1 MRPVSSI
8 VAGLAAVLIMG
19 AMTAQAQSP
28 ASRVGAPPS
37 KGLPPAA
44 TDLAQAPKARPAPAA
59 QPQRPPSEQAH
70 KDRINA
76 WTVGLA
82 AGRLEGAP
90 LQFAAELARVLDD
103 NDNMRVLPIV
113 TRGPFDNVYDLL
125 YLRGV
130 DAAIVYGDVL
140 DHFKSKPEFAN
151 AWRRINYLV
160 NLFPSEAH
168 VFVRPEINSMQDLA
182 GKVVNFNTAGTA
194 AAYSGPIIFKQLG
207 IEVKATFVPHNVAM
221 EKMKAGPE
229 VAATFWI
236 SSKPL
241 APFLKGKFP
250 EGFKFIPIEYTDK
263 LEYYAPA
270 YLEHTDYPAL
280 IPQGRQV
287 ATISVPAVLAVYDW
301 PKATDRYQR
310 LERVVEY
317 LFERF
322 EKLQK
327 EPGYHEKWK
336 DVNLAASVP
345 GWVRFKPLQDKLDK
359 AAVAS
364 ARSVDPVQLRA
375 QAVRA
380 APHDPAEQERLFRQF
395 LEWNRKQTKQ

>member
-1 MRPVSSI
+1 MRRLPRLV
-8 VAGLAAVLIMG
+8 VAGLALVWCVAPLG
-19 AMTAQAQSP
+19 AQTGPTPQ
-28 ASRVGAPPS
+28 RVGAPASQNVDIAQVP
-37 KGLPPAA
+37 KPKAAVRPAVPPAGA
-44 TDLAQAPKARPAPAA
+44 VL
-59 QPQRPPSEQAH
+59 SEQAQ

-90 LQFAAELARVLDD
+90 ILFASELARVLDD
-103 NDNMRVLPIV
+103 GDNMRVLPIV

-140 DHFKSKPEFAN
+140 DHFKAKPEFAN

-168 VFVRPEINSMQDLA
+168 LFARPEIKSIQDLA
-182 GKVVNFNTAGTA
+182 GKVVNFNTQGTA

-207 IEVKATFVPHNVAM
+207 IEVKATFVPHNIAM
-221 EKMKAGPE
+221 EKMRQGEE

-241 APFLKGKFP
+241 AQFLKGKWP
-250 EGFKFIPIEYTDK
+250 EGFKFLPIEYTDK

-270 YLEHTDYPAL
+270 YLESADYPNL
-280 IPQGRQV
+280 IPPGQQV

-310 LERVVEY
+310 LTRLVDY
-317 LFERF
+317 LFDRF
-322 EKLQK
+322 ERLQK

-336 DVNLAASVP
+336 DVNLAANVP
-345 GWVRFKPLQDKLDK
+345 GWQRFKPLQDKLDK
-359 AAVAS
+359 VATVPEPRAVDTS
-364 ARSVDPVQLRA
+364 QLRA
-375 QAVRA
+375 QATRA
-380 APHDPAEQERLFRQF
+380 APNDAAEQERLFKQF
-395 LEWNRKQTKQ
+395 LEWNRKQGRQ

>member
-1 MRPVSSI
+1 MRCI
-8 VAGLAAVLIMG
+8 ICAFAGLALVASLSPV
-19 AMTAQAQSP
+19 AAQTPSTP
-28 ASRVGAPPS
+28 DRVGAP
-37 KGLPPAA
+37 
-44 TDLAQAPKARPAPAA
+44 LAQKPVAPSAAVAQATKTKAVAPATKA
-59 QPQRPPSEQAH
+59 PSEQQH
-70 KDRINA
+70 KERINA
-76 WTVGLA
+76 WTIGLA

-90 LQFAAELARVLDD
+90 LVFASELARVLDD
-103 NDNMRVLPIV
+103 GDNMRVLPIV
-113 TRGPFDNVYDLL
+113 TRGPFDIVYDLL

-168 VFVRPEINSMQDLA
+168 VFVRPEIKSIQDLA
-182 GKVVNFNTAGTA
+182 GKVVNFNTQGTA

-207 IEVKATFVPHNVAM
+207 IEVKATFIPHTVAM
-221 EKMKAGPE
+221 GKMKESAE

-250 EGFKFIPIEYTDK
+250 EGFKFLPIEYSDK

-270 YLEHTDYPAL
+270 YLEHADYPAL
-280 IPQGRQV
+280 IPQGQQI

-301 PKATDRYQR
+301 SREPDRYRR
-310 LERVVEY
+310 LIRVVEY

-336 DVNLAASVP
+336 DVNLAATVP
-345 GWVRFKPLQDKLDK
+345 GWERFKPLQEKLDK
-359 AAVAS
+359 VAAGGS
-364 ARSVDPVQLRA
+364 PRSVNTTQLRA
-375 QAVRA
+375 QAQRA
-380 APHDPAEQERLFRQF
+380 APYNPTEQERLFQQF
-395 LEWNRKQTKQ
+395 LEWNRKQSRQ

>member
-1 MRPVSSI
+1 MRCVTT
-8 VAGLAAVLIMG
+8 VAAGLLVLSSGSLAAQ
-19 AMTAQAQSP
+19 TQRPPQ
-28 ASRVGAPPS
+28 RVGAPVTQPPAPQPVDVAQAAKVRVVARPTS
-37 KGLPPAA
+37 PAA
-44 TDLAQAPKARPAPAA
+44 TE
-59 QPQRPPSEQAH
+59 QPQ

-90 LQFAAELARVLDD
+90 LQFASELARVLDD
-103 NDNMRVLPIV
+103 GDNMRVLPIV

-140 DHFKSKPEFAN
+140 DHFKAKPEFAN
-151 AWRRINYLV
+151 AWKRINYLL

-168 VFVRPEINSMQDLA
+168 LFVRPEIGSPQDLA
-182 GKVVNFNTAGTA
+182 GKVVNFNSQGTA
-194 AAYSGPIIFKQLG
+194 AAFSGPIIFKQLG
-207 IEVKATFVPHNVAM
+207 IEIKATFTPHSVAM
-221 EKMKAGPE
+221 EKMKQGEE

-250 EGFKFIPIEYTDK
+250 EGFKFLPIEYSDK

-270 YLEHTDYPAL
+270 YLENADYPAL
-280 IPQGRQV
+280 IPQGQQV

-301 PKATDRYQR
+301 PKDSDHYKR
-310 LERVVEY
+310 LVRVVDY
-317 LFERF
+317 LFDRF

-336 DVNLAASVP
+336 DVNLAAKVP
-345 GWVRFKPLQDKLDK
+345 GWQRFKPLQDRLDK
-359 AAVAS
+359 VATAAP
-364 ARSVDPVQLRA
+364 RNIDPALLRA
-375 QAVRA
+375 QAARA
-380 APHDPAEQERLFRQF
+380 APNDANEQDRLFKQF
-395 LEWNRKQTKQ
+395 LEWNRKQSRQ

>member
-1 MRPVSSI
+1 MRCI
-8 VAGLAAVLIMG
+8 ACTVASLAVLVSTS
-19 AMTAQAQSP
+19 ALAAQAQSP
-28 ASRVGAPPS
+28 PDRSNAP
-37 KGLPPAA
+37 
-44 TDLAQAPKARPAPAA
+44 LAQKPASQTIAVAQATKPKAVGPVRA
-59 QPQRPPSEQAH
+59 PSEQAH

-76 WTVGLA
+76 WTLGLA

-90 LQFAAELARVLDD
+90 ILFASELARVLDD
-103 NDNMRVLPIV
+103 GDNMRVLPIV

-130 DAAIVYGDVL
+130 DLAIVYGDVL
-140 DHFKSKPEFAN
+140 DHFRSKPEFAN
-151 AWRRINYLV
+151 AWRRINYLI

-168 VFVRPEINSMQDLA
+168 LFVRPEIKSIQDLA

-194 AAYSGPIIFKQLG
+194 AAYSGPIVFKQLG
-207 IEVKATFVPHNVAM
+207 IEVKATFIPHNVAM
-221 EKMKAGPE
+221 GKMRESNE

-250 EGFKFIPIEYTDK
+250 DGFKFVPIEYSDK

-270 YLEHTDYPAL
+270 YLEHADYPAL
-280 IPQGRQV
+280 IPEGQQIP
-287 ATISVPAVLAVYDW
+287 TISVPAVLAVYDW
-301 PKATDRYQR
+301 SRDQDRYRR
-310 LERVVEY
+310 LLRVVDY

-336 DVNLAASVP
+336 DVNLAATVP
-345 GWVRFKPLQDKLDK
+345 GWERFKPLQEKLDK
-359 AAVAS
+359 LAAAVPRGVNPA
-364 ARSVDPVQLRA
+364 QLRA
-375 QAVRA
+375 QAARV
-380 APHDPAEQERLFRQF
+380 APYDPAEQERLFQQF
-395 LEWNRKQTKQ
+395 LEWNRKQSRQ